1 MARVSSSVAAK
12 RRKKRLLKLAK
23 GYRGERSKRF
33 RRAKETVN
41 RALRYSYRDRKARK
55 RAFRSLWITRISA
68 ATRQHNMRY
77 NDFIAALKKKHI
89 LLSRD
94 ILADIAA
101 QEPQVFAKIVEAV
114 KN

>member
-12 RRKKRLLKLAK
+12 RRKKRVLELAK
-23 GYRGERSKRF
+23 GFRGERSKRF

-41 RALRYSYRDRKARK
+41 RALRYSTRDRKVRK

-68 ATRQHNMRY
+68 AARLNNILY
-77 NDFIAALKKKHI
+77 KDLIAGMKRKQI

-94 ILADIAA
+94 ILADLAVH
-101 QEPQVFAKIVEAV
+101 EPQVFARIVETV